1 MEFVTVTGVIPQR
14 GSRFLVSTDADASS
28 VLLDYEI
35 IYCHGITQGRKFTV
49 SQWDDILE
57 SEMQRKARCTALNLL
72 AGRDLT
78 SGALYKKLLE
88 REISP
93 QAAAKTVA
101 RCIEL
106 GEINDQAYALRAAK
120 YCLVQK
126 RYGNAKAYQWML
138 QKGIP
143 KEYVLAALQD
153 ALGEVDTV
161 RQIKELL
168 EKRYT
173 EKLTS
178 GEYRQKQN
186 VIAALAR
193 RGYRIGEI
201 QTAISE
207 YLSECE

>member
-14 GSRFLVSTDADASS
+14 GSRFLVSTDAEASS

-35 IYCHGITQGRKFTV
+35 IYCRGITQGRKFTV

-57 SEMQRKARCTALNLL
+57 SEMHRKVRCTVLNLL

-143 KEYVLAALQD
+143 KEDALAALQKMT
-153 ALGEVDTV
+153 AEVDTTA
-161 RQIKELL
+161 QIKELL

>member
-1 MEFVTVTGVIPQR
+1 M
-14 GSRFLVSTDADASS
+14 
-28 VLLDYEI
+28 
-35 IYCHGITQGRKFTV
+35 
-49 SQWDDILE
+49 
-57 SEMQRKARCTALNLL
+57 
-72 AGRDLT
+72 
-78 SGALYKKLLE
+78 
-88 REISP
+88 
-93 QAAAKTVA
+93 
-101 RCIEL
+101 
-106 GEINDQAYALRAAK
+106 
-120 YCLVQK
+120 QK

-153 ALGEVDTV
+153 ALGELDTV

-207 YLSECE
+207 YLSECG

>member
-14 GSRFLVSTDADASS
+14 GSRFLVSTDAEASS

-35 IYCHGITQGRKFTV
+35 IYCRGITQGRKFTV

-72 AGRDLT
+72 ACRDLT

-143 KEYVLAALQD
+143 KEDALAALQKMT
-153 ALGEVDTV
+153 AEVDTTA
-161 RQIKELL
+161 QIKELL

>member
-35 IYCHGITQGRKFTV
+35 IYCRGITQGRKFTV

-57 SEMQRKARCTALNLL
+57 SEMQRKARCTVLNLL

-143 KEYVLAALQD
+143 KEDALAALQKMT
-153 ALGEVDTV
+153 AEVDTTA
-161 RQIKELL
+161 QIKELL